1 MARLIASAY
10 IEKPK
15 KKRPGVH
22 AKTKTSKSPVSK
34 NYRKSYRGQGRN

>member
-1 MARLIASAY
+1 MARLVVSAY

-22 AKTKTSKSPVSK
+22 AKTKHSRSKGSK
-34 NYRKSYRGQGRN
+34 NYVKPYRGQGR